1 MKDMK
6 RVLLLLLFSATLQ
19 ANILNELRQDLSDIS
34 QEASKTRQNIDYKP
48 YIVSVFT
55 QKELLK
61 LGARDIED
69 ALSLVPGVDIA
80 ADNLMTKTP
89 VFRGSNSFAFG
100 QSKLY
105 IDGVYVNQLLFDTYS
120 QWLSMPLQMIKR
132 IEVIRGPSIS
142 TDTLVSYAGSVNII
156 TFAEDKDS
164 KNGFLY
170 ADIGSNNLRSSGYG
184 KHFNL
189 GDLHIYSDFYY
200 LKHERSVDVLNDGIF
215 YGFPQTGIA
224 PLSLETFSTSIDIN
238 YKDIEF
244 IGRYLGKKEGASFGP
259 MFLLAKS
266 SDKIKMPQYNLELR
280 YKKQINKD
288 LLLDFKIGTQCES
301 YSIYGIF
308 APVGFVGEST
318 VYNDGIYSDFKVEQ
332 RRLYHQAK
340 LIYDALENHT
350 LKLLYYI
357 QNESNQKQKTIV
369 TNRLTG
375 VGLVDYSNTLPFFD
389 NNANRDSIMAL
400 IEDEY
405 IFSKELSLVFG
416 LQYEEHNSR
425 HKVVNP
431 RFSAVYRYD
440 WENILKATYTSSY
453 RPPSWQEVFIKN
465 NVVRHGNSHLDL
477 ESVDA
482 YEFSHIYKPSL
493 DKTFKSSI
501 FYLQN
506 SNQIQKD
513 STFKYQNLKNTDVYG
528 LEVEFTTSIT
538 DRDKFWISYSFLD
551 SNDVVKD
558 LAYSSRHLLKSY
570 YIYNLTP
577 YISASSTFQ
586 YSSSK
591 NRFAYELRED
601 IDSTFIIDSA
611 LQWTKE
617 DYQVIFG
624 VKNIFDTKEVFA
636 SEPLSGYT
644 KDYSRVGRS
653 FILSIRKDF

>member
-1 MKDMK
+1 MK
-6 RVLLLLLFSATLQ
+6 RVLLLLLFSAILE

-48 YIVSVFT
+48 YIISVFT
-55 QKELLK
+55 QKELFK
-61 LGARDIED
+61 LGVRDVED

-142 TDTLVSYAGSVNII
+142 ADTLASYAGSVNII
-156 TFAEDKDS
+156 TFAEDKTS
-164 KNGFLY
+164 NKGFIY
-170 ADIGSNNLRSSGYG
+170 ADIGSNNLRSGGYG

-189 GDLHIYSDFYY
+189 GDLHIYSDFFY
-200 LKHERSVDVLNDGIF
+200 LKHERNVDVLNDGRF
-215 YGFPQTGIA
+215 YGFPQTGTA

-238 YKDIEF
+238 YKNFEF

-259 MFLLAKS
+259 MFLLAQS

-280 YKKQINKD
+280 YKKQIDEN
-288 LLLDFKIGTQCES
+288 LLLDFKVGTQCES

-308 APVGFVGEST
+308 APAGFVGEST
-318 VYNDGIYSDFKVEQ
+318 VYINGIYSDFEVEQ
-332 RRLYHQAK
+332 RRLYHQGK
-340 LIYDALENHT
+340 LLYDGLENHT
-350 LKLLYYI
+350 LKLLYNI
-357 QNESNQKQKTIV
+357 QNESTQKQKTIV
-369 TNRLTG
+369 TDRLTG
-375 VGLVDYSNTLPFFD
+375 FGLVDYSNTLPFFD
-389 NNANRDSIMAL
+389 NNANRDSFL
-400 IEDEY
+400 LLFEDEY
-405 IFSKELSLVFG
+405 SFSDDLSLVFS
-416 LQYEEHNSR
+416 LDYEWYNNED
-425 HKVVNP
+425 KIVNP
-431 RFSAVYRYD
+431 RFSAVYRYSR
-440 WENILKATYTSSY
+440 ENILKATYTSSY
-453 RPPSWQEVFIKN
+453 RPPSWQEIYIKN
-465 NVVRHGNSHLDL
+465 NVVRHGNNNLYFEDV
-477 ESVDA
+477 EA
-482 YEFSHIYKPSL
+482 YEFSYIYKPSL

-513 STFKYQNLKNTDVYG
+513 STFKYQNLKDTDVYG
-528 LEVEFTTSIT
+528 LEVEFTASIT
-538 DRDKFWISYSFLD
+538 DRDKFWITYSYLD
-551 SNDVVKD
+551 SDDVVKD

-577 YISASSTFQ
+577 YISASSTFK

-591 NRFAYELRED
+591 SRFAYELRED
-601 IDSTFIIDSA
+601 IDNTFIVDSA
-611 LQWTKE
+611 LQWTKD

-624 VKNIFDTKEVFA
+624 VKNIFDTEEVFA
-636 SEPLSGYT
+636 SEPMSGYT

-653 FILSIRKDF
+653 FILSIRKEF